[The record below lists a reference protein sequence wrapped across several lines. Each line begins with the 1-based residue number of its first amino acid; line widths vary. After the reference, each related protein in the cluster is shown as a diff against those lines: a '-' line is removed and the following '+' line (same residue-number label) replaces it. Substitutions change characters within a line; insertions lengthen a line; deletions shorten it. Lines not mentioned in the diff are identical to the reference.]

1 MFKTWKK
8 IRRKIKNKE
17 NIKKKNSKTKKLI
30 K

>member
-17 NIKKKNSKTKKLI
+17 NIKEKNSKTNKLI

>member
-17 NIKKKNSKTKKLI
+17 NIKEKNSKTKKLI

>member
-8 IRRKIKNKE
+8 IRRKIKNEE
-17 NIKKKNSKTKKLI
+17 NIKEKNSKTKKLI

>member
-8 IRRKIKNKE
+8 IRRKIKNEE
-17 NIKKKNSKTKKLI
+17 NIKEKNSKIKKLI